1 MTGLRDMYQG
11 MAVVLAII
19 VTILLTAPWYVKLLN
34 LWWGY
39 VQWVVK

>member
-1 MTGLRDMYQG
+1 MTGLGDMYQG

-19 VTILLTAPWYVKLLN
+19 VTILLTAPWCVKLLN
-34 LWWGY
+34 LWWEY